1 MTCSSNTISR
11 PDRRLAA
18 ILLLIPAALLAVPT
32 GPVHGAAQ
40 ESRVEEASRQ
50 ALRRGDGVAAEVLLR
65 DAVKHD
71 AASANRLR
79 ALLGEAL
86 LAQGNL
92 RSARET
98 LYGGDFTP
106 ETAAHGWH
114 LRGRLELAEGRLG
127 EAGRAF
133 DQSLRVHPD
142 NGALWVD
149 IARLRLRGAEQA
161 QAIEA
166 AMRAVRLEPENP
178 RALELG
184 GLLVRDQF
192 GLKAALPWF
201 EAGLRHAPDDPGL
214 LAEYAATLGDLGQY
228 RAMLVVCRKLAKV
241 DPGNI
246 RALWLQAV
254 LAARAGQTDLAR
266 RILDRAGKPLQ
277 EVPAAMLLAGILE
290 YRAGNANLAVA
301 HFDRLL
307 RVQPDNLQARTLL
320 ARALLRRGLDR
331 QVIEVAAGWSEM
343 PSASPYLLKIV
354 SVSYGRLGQK
364 DRSQAL
370 IEAAAR
376 GGRASPQPLPSG
388 QPLSVL
394 ALRERQAPGTFEN
407 AVPLVRALLR
417 AGQRTD
423 AIVAA
428 DRLRAAMPGAAEAW
442 LLSGDARIMAGDV
455 VGALDH
461 YGRAALIRFNLPTL
475 RRIDDGL
482 RRLGRHAEANTM
494 LERYLS
500 QNPGNP
506 QAMKLLGAGLADSG
520 QREGAA
526 QIDALLSAGGLRN
539 PV

>member
-1 MTCSSNTISR
+1 MICSSNTISR
-11 PDRRLAA
+11 PDRRLAP
-18 ILLLIPAALLAVPT
+18 LLLLAPAALLAAPAA
-32 GPVHGAAQ
+32 PVSGAAQ
-40 ESRVEEASRQ
+40 ETAAEQAASA
-50 ALRRGDGVAAEVLLR
+50 ALRRGDGLAAEVLLR
-65 DAVKHD
+65 DAVKRD

-133 DQSLRVHPD
+133 DQSLRVHAD

-149 IARLRLRGAEQA
+149 IARLRLRGGEQA

-214 LAEYAATLGDLGQY
+214 LGEYAATLGDLGQY
-228 RAMLVVCRKLAKV
+228 RAMLVVCRKLARV
-241 DPGNI
+241 DPGNV

-254 LAARAGQTDLAR
+254 MAARAGQTDLAR

-277 EVPAAMLLAGILE
+277 DVPAAMLLAGLLE

-301 HFDRLL
+301 HFDRLVRL
-307 RVQPDNLQARTLL
+307 QPDNLQARTLL
-320 ARALLRRGLDR
+320 ARALLRRGIDR
-331 QVIEVAAGWSEM
+331 QVIETVAGWSDL
-343 PSASPYLLKIV
+343 PSASPYMLQVV
-354 SVSYGRLGQK
+354 SVSFGRLGQK
-364 DRSQAL
+364 DRAQAMA
-370 IEAAAR
+370 EAAKAS
-376 GGRASPQPLPSG
+376 GRTAAQPLPAG

-394 ALRERQAPGTFEN
+394 AMRERQAPGTFEN
-407 AVPLVRALLR
+407 TVPLVRGLLR
-417 AGQRTD
+417 AGQRAE
-423 AIVAA
+423 AIAAA

-442 LLSGDARIMAGDV
+442 LLSGDTRTMAGDI

-461 YGRAALIRFNLPTL
+461 YGRAALIRFNLPAL

-482 RRLGRHAEANTM
+482 RRLGRHAEANAM
-494 LERYLS
+494 LERYIA

-506 QAMKLLGAGLADSG
+506 QALKLLGAGLADGG
-520 QREGAA
+520 QRDRAA
-526 QIDALLSAGGLRN
+526 QVEGRLRAGGLRN
-539 PV
+539 PA